1 MSYDKATQI
10 LHKSTRFESFF
21 KRKGPQVVLNF
32 WIPGL
37 LTLALSTPR
46 L

>member
-1 MSYDKATQI
+1 MTKP
-10 LHKSTRFESFF
+10 HKFFINLLVLNLFF